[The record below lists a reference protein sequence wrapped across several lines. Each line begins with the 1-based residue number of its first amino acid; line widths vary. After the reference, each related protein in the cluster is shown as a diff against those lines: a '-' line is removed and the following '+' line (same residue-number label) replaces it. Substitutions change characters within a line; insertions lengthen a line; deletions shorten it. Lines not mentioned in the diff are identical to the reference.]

1 MKKTSTTNILAK
13 IFKKTPEKKVKKK
26 TKPKVAKKSTP
37 PKAKVVKK
45 NIPVKKTKTKKVTAT
60 KIKKNLKTVSKKAA
74 PEKVEIKTDNLR
86 ISKSNE
92 VKPEIKKVKKQETE
106 KREYKVK
113 DYVVYPKHGVGQITE
128 FKKINI
134 GGIDVE
140 TYVLKFE
147 KDKANGM
154 VPVNKQSHLRPL
166 ATINQV
172 NKCIS
177 ILKSKPKIK
186 RSMWS
191 RRAQEYEAKISSG
204 KIYELAEVV
213 RDLNK
218 GDDLMVDQS
227 YSERQLFEK
236 AYERILSEFQ
246 IVMGVSLEDTQK
258 KLDKALKRN
267 LEGQP
272 KTIAAPTKIKDPA
285 ADPDA
290 DSVQITD
297 TENLTSGDQLQA
309 VERVLKR
316 TRGIASYEIISE
328 KKLIGLLEPW
338 LGTGNVTAD
347 LPIPVM
353 IDVILNPEKRFNEK
367 GLRIELSAV
376 APGAKLDTHG
386 RWRQNLERGLQTMRI
401 LAGLILMLVTI
412 ATATVIIFATRAGLG
427 TNKETVEVLHL
438 IGAHD
443 KFISRQFE
451 RQFLTL
457 SLLSCIIGYG
467 AAAGIFHMLFIL
479 MTDMEDMQFYLL
491 LLGVPFLSILMTWL
505 IIRNFVIR
513 TLAKAL

>member
-1 MKKTSTTNILAK
+1 MKKTSTKSILAK
-13 IFKKTPEKKVKKK
+13 IFKKTPVKKVKKK
-26 TKPKVAKKSTP
+26 SVAKVAKKPKPKVSKKITPIKKSTS
-37 PKAKVVKK
+37 
-45 NIPVKKTKTKKVTAT
+45 
-60 KIKKNLKTVSKKAA
+60 KINKNLKSVTTKLTSQ
-74 PEKVEIKTDNLR
+74 KVEVKTDNLR

-106 KREYKVK
+106 KKEYKVK

-166 ATINQV
+166 ASINQV

-246 IVMGVSLEDTQK
+246 IVMGLSLEDTQK

-267 LEGQP
+267 LEGQA
-272 KTIAAPTKIKDPA
+272 KAIAAASKVVEPAVSEAVPTDENT
-285 ADPDA
+285 
-290 DSVQITD
+290 TD
-297 TENLTSGDQLQA
+297 TED
-309 VERVLKR
+309 
-316 TRGIASYEIISE
+316 
-328 KKLIGLLEPW
+328 
-338 LGTGNVTAD
+338 
-347 LPIPVM
+347 
-353 IDVILNPEKRFNEK
+353 
-367 GLRIELSAV
+367 
-376 APGAKLDTHG
+376 
-386 RWRQNLERGLQTMRI
+386 
-401 LAGLILMLVTI
+401 
-412 ATATVIIFATRAGLG
+412 
-427 TNKETVEVLHL
+427 
-438 IGAHD
+438 
-443 KFISRQFE
+443 
-451 RQFLTL
+451 
-457 SLLSCIIGYG
+457 
-467 AAAGIFHMLFIL
+467 
-479 MTDMEDMQFYLL
+479 
-491 LLGVPFLSILMTWL
+491 
-505 IIRNFVIR
+505 
-513 TLAKAL
+513 

>member
-1 MKKTSTTNILAK
+1 MSKISTKNILKK
-13 IFKKTPEKKVKKK
+13 IFKSKTETKVKKK
-26 TKPKVAKKSTP
+26 VSKKVSKKVL
-37 PKAKVVKK
+37 KKVVKVK
-45 NIPVKKTKTKKVTAT
+45 KVTTKKTKVASKKTLP
-60 KIKKNLKTVSKKAA
+60 KIKKTTKATQIKEEA
-74 PEKVEIKTDNLR
+74 KVDNLR

-106 KREYKVK
+106 KREYKIK
-113 DYVVYPKHGVGQITE
+113 DHIVYPKHGVGQITE

-140 TYVLKFE
+140 TYVIKFE

-246 IVMGVSLEDTQK
+246 IVLNVSLEDTQK

-267 LEGQP
+267 LGGQAQPAITAP
-272 KTIAAPTKIKDPA
+272 K
-285 ADPDA
+285 
-290 DSVQITD
+290 SITN
-297 TENLTSGDQLQA
+297 ELP
-309 VERVLKR
+309 VE
-316 TRGIASYEIISE
+316 EPISNTGE
-328 KKLIGLLEPW
+328 PLE
-338 LGTGNVTAD
+338 
-347 LPIPVM
+347 
-353 IDVILNPEKRFNEK
+353 E
-367 GLRIELSAV
+367 
-376 APGAKLDTHG
+376 
-386 RWRQNLERGLQTMRI
+386 
-401 LAGLILMLVTI
+401 
-412 ATATVIIFATRAGLG
+412 
-427 TNKETVEVLHL
+427 
-438 IGAHD
+438 
-443 KFISRQFE
+443 
-451 RQFLTL
+451 
-457 SLLSCIIGYG
+457 
-467 AAAGIFHMLFIL
+467 
-479 MTDMEDMQFYLL
+479 
-491 LLGVPFLSILMTWL
+491 
-505 IIRNFVIR
+505 
-513 TLAKAL
+513 

>member
-13 IFKKTPEKKVKKK
+13 IFKKNPKQTVKKKVSPKVIKKVKPKVGKKIISTKKPKSKIIKPAKK
-26 TKPKVAKKSTP
+26 TR
-37 PKAKVVKK
+37 K
-45 NIPVKKTKTKKVTAT
+45 NSRI
-60 KIKKNLKTVSKKAA
+60 VSKVSAKNSTL
-74 PEKVEIKTDNLR
+74 EKIEVKTDNLR

-92 VKPEIKKVKKQETE
+92 VKPEIIKVKKQETE
-106 KREYKVK
+106 KKEYKVK

-246 IVMGVSLEDTQK
+246 IVMDVSLEDTQK

-267 LEGQP
+267 LES
-272 KTIAAPTKIKDPA
+272 K
-285 ADPDA
+285 
-290 DSVQITD
+290 
-297 TENLTSGDQLQA
+297 
-309 VERVLKR
+309 
-316 TRGIASYEIISE
+316 
-328 KKLIGLLEPW
+328 
-338 LGTGNVTAD
+338 
-347 LPIPVM
+347 
-353 IDVILNPEKRFNEK
+353 
-367 GLRIELSAV
+367 
-376 APGAKLDTHG
+376 
-386 RWRQNLERGLQTMRI
+386 
-401 LAGLILMLVTI
+401 
-412 ATATVIIFATRAGLG
+412 
-427 TNKETVEVLHL
+427 
-438 IGAHD
+438 
-443 KFISRQFE
+443 
-451 RQFLTL
+451 
-457 SLLSCIIGYG
+457 
-467 AAAGIFHMLFIL
+467 AAAI
-479 MTDMEDMQFYLL
+479 T
-491 LLGVPFLSILMTWL
+491 PP
-505 IIRNFVIR
+505 R
-513 TLAKAL
+513 TLAETKTTEVDPATNTEN

>member
-1 MKKTSTTNILAK
+1 MKNLRMSKISTKNILKK
-13 IFKKTPEKKVKKK
+13 IFKSKPEKKVKKK
-26 TKPKVAKKSTP
+26 VTTTKVVKAKKVAKDK
-37 PKAKVVKK
+37 PKKVKKVVAK
-45 NIPVKKTKTKKVTAT
+45 KTKKV
-60 KIKKNLKTVSKKAA
+60 SKKISLK
-74 PEKVEIKTDNLR
+74 PVKVKKVKKVIKVAEVKEEAKVDNLR

-106 KREYKVK
+106 KREYKIK
-113 DYVVYPKHGVGQITE
+113 DHVVYPKHGVGQITE

-140 TYVLKFE
+140 TYVIKFE

-246 IVMGVSLEDTQK
+246 IVLDVSLEDTQK

-267 LEGQP
+267 LGGQAQPIASTP
-272 KTIAAPTKIKDPA
+272 KSAATELPVEEPI
-285 ADPDA
+285 ADPD
-290 DSVQITD
+290 
-297 TENLTSGDQLQA
+297 ENLD
-309 VERVLKR
+309 E
-316 TRGIASYEIISE
+316 
-328 KKLIGLLEPW
+328 
-338 LGTGNVTAD
+338 
-347 LPIPVM
+347 
-353 IDVILNPEKRFNEK
+353 
-367 GLRIELSAV
+367 
-376 APGAKLDTHG
+376 
-386 RWRQNLERGLQTMRI
+386 
-401 LAGLILMLVTI
+401 
-412 ATATVIIFATRAGLG
+412 
-427 TNKETVEVLHL
+427 
-438 IGAHD
+438 
-443 KFISRQFE
+443 
-451 RQFLTL
+451 
-457 SLLSCIIGYG
+457 
-467 AAAGIFHMLFIL
+467 
-479 MTDMEDMQFYLL
+479 
-491 LLGVPFLSILMTWL
+491 
-505 IIRNFVIR
+505 
-513 TLAKAL
+513 

>member
-1 MKKTSTTNILAK
+1 MSKISTKNILKK
-13 IFKKTPEKKVKKK
+13 IFNRKIEKKVKKK
-26 TKPKVAKKSTP
+26 VTKNVIKKKIVRK
-37 PKAKVVKK
+37 KAKEIKKLINKKVKK
-45 NIPVKKTKTKKVTAT
+45 VKKVKNKVPLKTKKIKTNKKIVTT
-60 KIKKNLKTVSKKAA
+60 PT
-74 PEKVEIKTDNLR
+74 EQKVENLR
-86 ISKSNE
+86 ISKTNE

-140 TYVLKFE
+140 TYVIKFE

-154 VPVNKQSHLRPL
+154 VPVNKQTHLRPL

-246 IVMGVSLEDTQK
+246 IILNLSLEDTQK

-267 LEGQP
+267 MGSQP
-272 KTIAAPTKIKDPA
+272 QPTP
-285 ADPDA
+285 
-290 DSVQITD
+290 
-297 TENLTSGDQLQA
+297 
-309 VERVLKR
+309 
-316 TRGIASYEIISE
+316 IAS
-328 KKLIGLLEPW
+328 K
-338 LGTGNVTAD
+338 TANND
-347 LPIPVM
+347 L
-353 IDVILNPEKRFNEK
+353 
-367 GLRIELSAV
+367 
-376 APGAKLDTHG
+376 
-386 RWRQNLERGLQTMRI
+386 
-401 LAGLILMLVTI
+401 
-412 ATATVIIFATRAGLG
+412 
-427 TNKETVEVLHL
+427 TVEEP
-438 IGAHD
+438 
-443 KFISRQFE
+443 ISD
-451 RQFLTL
+451 
-457 SLLSCIIGYG
+457 
-467 AAAGIFHMLFIL
+467 
-479 MTDMEDMQFYLL
+479 TDE
-491 LLGVPFLSILMTWL
+491 PIEE
-505 IIRNFVIR
+505 
-513 TLAKAL
+513 